1 MKEQF
6 ILMLDEK
13 LQNMESDWKD
23 KFANYAIE
31 RAKKEATNGGFY
43 LNETMFNIW
52 VDEFIALPPKE
63 EKPVEEIN
71 EEEIIDDNAEDVNE
85 AFEEL
90 GKEINE
96 ATPHVIIED
105 EEEVIDEPI
114 EEEVDNK
121 PKQTEFNFG
130 W

>member
-1 MKEQF
+1 
-6 ILMLDEK
+6 MLNEK
-13 LQNMESDWKD
+13 LPNMEIEWKD
-23 KFANYAIE
+23 KFADYAIE

-43 LNETMFNIW
+43 LNEVTFNIW
-52 VDEFIALPPKE
+52 VEEFIALPPKE
-63 EKPVEEIN
+63 ETLVEEVI
-71 EEEIIDDNAEDVNE
+71 EEEETQEEIIDDSANNASEL
-85 AFEEL
+85 FEEL
-90 GKEINE
+90 GKTIDE